1 MRMNLPVTDE
11 EYVLPDGDV
20 IITRTDLDSRITY
33 ANQAFLTSS
42 EFTLQ
47 ECIGEP
53 QNIVRHPDMPR
64 EAFADLWKTI
74 RRGKPWTGMVK
85 NRRKNGG
92 YYWVRANIT
101 PIVEHG
107 RPVGY
112 MSVRVRPRSEEIRA
126 AEALYEAMRTGLA
139 KHLKL
144 VGGEVVDTRFV
155 ARVIAMLRPS
165 LAVGTVGILGTIAA
179 SFALTLFASLSSNEL
194 AMRTLVT
201 AAAALGLLL
210 SVLNARYILRKVA
223 GPIKQAEAIAMQVV
237 SGNVDCSFQDS
248 TDRDV
253 RTMIRA
259 LNQMN
264 AKLVGVLKDTRLS
277 IDAVLQGTEHIEGAN
292 AALCER
298 TQSHAS
304 SLEQTAASMEEM
316 TASVKENA
324 GSARQASDMTV
335 RASEVTR
342 KGRDVVQ
349 EVIVTMNDI
358 ALASRKMGD
367 ILGII
372 EGIAFQTNLLA
383 LNAAVEAAR
392 AGDSGRGF
400 AVVAQ
405 EVRALAQ
412 RSSVAAREIKE
423 LIADSLAKVEN
434 GTHLASQAGETM
446 KDVVASSLRVADLVS
461 EIMAANSEQSTGI
474 EQINQAVSQMD
485 RMTQEDAVL
494 ADQLSEVARAL
505 RFQSQRAL
513 DAISAFNLATDAA
526 PGSNASLVE
535 SSAVARG
542 RIDAHELRRD
552 ALTFLGAAKQSA

>member
-1 MRMNLPVTDE
+1 EV
-11 EYVLPDGDV
+11 
-20 IITRTDLDSRITY
+20 
-33 ANQAFLTSS
+33 
-42 EFTLQ
+42 TLQ

-126 AEALYEAMRTGLA
+126 AEALYEAMRTGRA

-144 VGGEVVDTRFV
+144 VEGEVVDTRFV

-446 KDVVASSLRVADLVS
+446 KDVVASSLRVAD
-461 EIMAANSEQSTGI
+461 
-474 EQINQAVSQMD
+474 
-485 RMTQEDAVL
+485 
-494 ADQLSEVARAL
+494 
-505 RFQSQRAL
+505 
-513 DAISAFNLATDAA
+513 
-526 PGSNASLVE
+526 
-535 SSAVARG
+535 
-542 RIDAHELRRD
+542 
-552 ALTFLGAAKQSA
+552 

>member
-1 MRMNLPVTDE
+1 MRINQPVTGE
-11 EYVLPDGDV
+11 EYVLPDGEV

-33 ANQAFLTSS
+33 ANQAFLSS
-42 EFTLQ
+42 SGFSLQ

-74 RRGKPWTGMVK
+74 RSGKPWTGIVK

-92 YYWVRANIT
+92 YYWVRANVT
-101 PIVEHG
+101 PIVESG
-107 RPVGY
+107 RAVGY
-112 MSVRVRPRSEEIRA
+112 MSVRVKPTAEEIDLAQR
-126 AEALYEAMRTGLA
+126 LYEAMRTGRA
-139 KHLKL
+139 NHVRL
-144 VGGEVVDTRFV
+144 VEGEAVDTRFA
-155 ARVIAMLRPS
+155 ARVMALLRPS
-165 LAVGTVGILGTIAA
+165 LTTGTVGVLGAIAA
-179 SFALTLFASLSSNEL
+179 SFAVVLVASQSSNSFATE
-194 AMRTLVT
+194 TIVP
-201 AAAALGLLL
+201 AAAMFGLLL
-210 SVLNARYILRKVA
+210 ALLNARYIVRKVA
-223 GPIKQAEAIAMQVV
+223 APIKKAEEIATQIV
-237 SGNVDCSFQDS
+237 SGNVECAFQDS

-253 RTMIRA
+253 RTMMRA

-277 IDAVLQGTEHIEGAN
+277 IDAVIEGTEHIEQAN
-292 AALCER
+292 AALCAR

-304 SLEQTAASMEEM
+304 SLEETAASMEEM

-324 GSARQASDMTV
+324 DSARKASEMTE

-349 EVIVTMNDI
+349 QVVVTMNDI

-392 AGDSGRGF
+392 AGDLGRGF

-412 RSSVAAREIKE
+412 RSSTAAREIKE
-423 LIADSLAKVEN
+423 LIVDSLAKVEN
-434 GTHLASQAGETM
+434 GSQLASQAGETM
-446 KDVVASSLRVADLVS
+446 KEVVASAVRVTDLVS
-461 EIMAANSEQSTGI
+461 EIMAANSEQSSGI
-474 EQINQAVSQMD
+474 EQINRAVAEMD
-485 RMTQEDAVL
+485 RMTQEDSVL
-494 ADQLSEVARAL
+494 ADQLNDVARAL

-513 DAISAFNLATDAA
+513 DAICAFNLQTGAA
-526 PGSNASLVE
+526 EAS
-535 SSAVARG
+535 VAEDSTVASR
-542 RIDAHELRRD
+542 RIDPHEIRGD
-552 ALTFLGAAKQSA
+552 AFAFLSVAKQSA

>member
-1 MRMNLPVTDE
+1 MRINQPVTDE
-11 EYVLPDGDV
+11 EYVLPDGEV

-33 ANQAFLTSS
+33 ANQAFLSS
-42 EFTLQ
+42 SGFSLQ

-74 RRGKPWTGMVK
+74 RGGKPWTGIVK

-92 YYWVRANIT
+92 YYWVRANVT
-101 PIVEHG
+101 PIVENG
-107 RPVGY
+107 RTVGY
-112 MSVRVRPRSEEIRA
+112 MSVRVKPTAEEIDA
-126 AEALYEAMRTGLA
+126 AQALYEAMRAGRA
-139 KHLKL
+139 KHLRL
-144 VGGEVVDTRFV
+144 VEGEVVDTRFV
-155 ARVIAMLRPS
+155 ARIITMLQPS
-165 LAVGTVGILGTIAA
+165 LTARTIGVLGAIAA
-179 SFALTLFASLSSNEL
+179 SFVVVLVASRSSNRFAVEAIVPGA
-194 AMRTLVT
+194 AMF
-201 AAAALGLLL
+201 GLLL
-210 SVLNARYILRKVA
+210 SLLNARYVVRKVA
-223 GPIKQAEAIAMQVV
+223 APIKKAAEIATQIV
-237 SGNVDCSFQDS
+237 SGNVECAFQDS

-253 RTMIRA
+253 RTMMRA

-277 IDAVLQGTEHIEGAN
+277 IDAVIQGTDYIERAN
-292 AALCER
+292 AALCAR

-304 SLEQTAASMEEM
+304 SLEETAASMEEM

-324 GSARQASDMTV
+324 DSARKASDMTE

-349 EVIVTMNDI
+349 QVVVTMNDI

-392 AGDSGRGF
+392 AGDLGRGF

-412 RSSVAAREIKE
+412 RSSTAAREIKE
-423 LIADSLAKVEN
+423 LIVDSLAKVES
-434 GTHLASQAGETM
+434 GTELASHAGETM
-446 KDVVASSLRVADLVS
+446 KEVVASALRVTDLVS
-461 EIMAANSEQSTGI
+461 EIMAANSEQSSGI
-474 EQINQAVSQMD
+474 EQINQAVAEMD
-485 RMTQEDAVL
+485 RMTQEDSVL
-494 ADQLSEVARAL
+494 ADQLNEVARTL

-513 DAISAFNLATDAA
+513 DAISAFNLQTRAA
-526 PGSNASLVE
+526 EASVGE
-535 SSAVARG
+535 DGTVASRRIVPHEIRG
-542 RIDAHELRRD
+542 D
-552 ALTFLGAAKQSA
+552 ALAFLAAAKQSA